1 MGLCGHVNRDALT
14 MANQE
19 SFQIRWRGIVSGP
32 HGLEQLQEMLGGG
45 EISLMH
51 EALVDGRWVSLEELI
66 QQKQKAA
73 APAKP
78 TVAAQASTSRPS
90 VDFIAGGPTAPQPP
104 QRPVSPPPLPAEDLY
119 YVARGGQQEGP
130 YSKSVLRQLVAGGVL
145 SPSDLIWKEGFP
157 AWTELGRTIVD
168 LPRSPVLPPTGI
180 SQPSGHTRPNP
191 DLQDSEL
198 TQLFVGD
205 KYPYYATKWQRA
217 QENHRK
223 YSWNWAAFFF
233 GVGWM
238 AYRKMY
244 RNAWLILLAMISVR
258 AIEVAL
264 ILPYAATIVF
274 WLALWL
280 GFGLWSNRM
289 YQVHMQK
296 KLSAILSSSPSP
308 EAARLRVAC
317 DGRTNSWGA
326 IGIYLV
332 MWLFMTCLELI
343 ETQISRNS

>member
-1 MGLCGHVNRDALT
+1 
-14 MANQE
+14 MAKQE

-32 HGLEQLQEMLGGG
+32 HGLEQLQAMLGRG

-51 EALVDGRWVSLEELI
+51 EALVDGHWVSLEELI

-78 TVAAQASTSRPS
+78 TVAAQAPTFRPP
-90 VDFIAGGPTAPQPP
+90 VDFMAGGPTAPQ
-104 QRPVSPPPLPAEDLY
+104 RPRTPEGPPPLPAEDLY

-157 AWTELGRTIVD
+157 AWTGLGRVIVD

-180 SQPSGHTRPNP
+180 SQSSGYMPPNP

-217 QENHRK
+217 QENHRN

-244 RNAWLILLAMISVR
+244 RNAWLILLAMVSVTTL
-258 AIEVAL
+258 EVAL
-264 ILPYAATIVF
+264 SLPYAATIVF

-280 GFGLWSNRM
+280 GFGMWSSRM
-289 YQVHMQK
+289 YQAPLQK
-296 KLSAILSSSPSP
+296 KLSAILGSSPSP

-317 DGRTNSWGA
+317 DGRTNSWAA

-332 MWLFMTCLELI
+332 MWFSMTFLELI
-343 ETQISRNS
+343 QTQMSRNS